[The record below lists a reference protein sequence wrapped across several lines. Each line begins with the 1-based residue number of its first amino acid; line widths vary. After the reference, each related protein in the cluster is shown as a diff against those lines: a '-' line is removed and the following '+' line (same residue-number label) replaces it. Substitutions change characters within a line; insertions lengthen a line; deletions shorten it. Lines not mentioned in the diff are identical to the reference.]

1 MLGTPFRASR
11 GLLFLLSTIIARGLF
26 AQAVKADTITFH
38 FAFDRSEIRPA
49 DKLALRSFV
58 RERILVGGPGA
69 AVRMAATD
77 AATGDIDSLLIA
89 GYTDTVGS
97 LAYNDRLSLRRAIA
111 ADILLRQYL
120 TLSPSLP
127 VRIEGRGEAEAFTG
141 DDSASRRVILV
152 FWHHPVP
159 PPVAVRTDTVR
170 IAPEP
175 DTVIQLEDI
184 RFYANT
190 ANLTEEARLSLPRYI
205 TDLFP
210 LRDRYL
216 EVDGYCNSPG
226 PPLRVTDPLYILS
239 VQRAKLIYDYLIE
252 RGFDPGKLTYKGKGN
267 TNPRQAHPTTRDE
280 SEQNMRV
287 EIRVFKKRPEP

>member
-1 MLGTPFRASR
+1 MLAIPFRVPR

-26 AQAVKADTITFH
+26 AQAAKADTITFH

-49 DKLALRSFV
+49 DTQAFGSFV
-58 RERILVGGPGA
+58 RERILVSAGE
-69 AVRMAATD
+69 
-77 AATGDIDSLLIA
+77 ATGDIDSLLIA
-89 GYTDTVGS
+89 GYTDTVGT
-97 LAYNDRLSLRRAIA
+97 LAYNDRLSLRRAMSA
-111 ADILLRQYL
+111 AALLRQYL
-120 TLSPSLP
+120 SPPPSLA
-127 VRIEGRGEAEAFTG
+127 VRIEGRGETDPFPG

-152 FWHHPVP
+152 FWHHPAP
-159 PPVAVRTDTVR
+159 PPVAVRTDTAR

-190 ANLTEEARLSLPRYI
+190 ANLTDEALLSLPRYI
-205 TDLFP
+205 TNLFP

-226 PPLRVTDPLYILS
+226 PPLPVTDPLYKLS
-239 VQRAKLIYDYLIE
+239 VQRAKFIYDYLIE
-252 RGFDPGKLTYKGKGN
+252 RGFDPGKLSYKGKGN
-267 TNPRQAHPTTRDE
+267 TNPRQAHPTTRGE

-287 EIRVFKKRPEP
+287 EIRVFRERPEP